1 MQQIIFF
8 FIRNKNFLLF
18 CVLFLLS
25 LSLIVKSH
33 SFHKSKFVNSANF
46 LSGGIYSLKS
56 NVTSYFNLKE
66 KNNLLIEENARIR
79 KVLEGFKESNLI
91 PELDSLLFPSKYNF
105 IPARIINNSYSKTK
119 NRLTLSSGAKN
130 NIKIDM
136 GVITS
141 NGIVGI
147 IDNVSKNYATVQ
159 SILNTKSQI
168 NAKLKSSY
176 HFGTLIWNTNNSNI
190 VQLVDVPRLAPVV
203 LGDTI
208 TTGGKSTIFP
218 KGILIGTIKD
228 FSLGDDENYYN
239 INIQLFNDMTNLEH
253 VYVIENIDIQ
263 EIMSIEK
270 GVENEKY

>member
-56 NVTSYFNLKE
+56 NVTSYFHLKD

-79 KVLEGFKESNLI
+79 KVIEGFKESNLI

-176 HFGTLIWNTNNSNI
+176 HFGTLIWNTINSNI

-239 INIQLFNDMTNLEH
+239 INIQLFNDMTNLEY

-270 GVENEKY
+270 GVENEEY

>member
-56 NVTSYFNLKE
+56 NVTSYFHLKD

-79 KVLEGFKESNLI
+79 KVIEGFKESNLI

-176 HFGTLIWNTNNSNI
+176 HFGTLIWNTINSNI
-190 VQLVDVPRLAPVV
+190 VQLIDVPRLAPVV

>member
-18 CVLFLLS
+18 SVLFILS

-56 NVTSYFNLKE
+56 NVTSYFHLKD

-79 KVLEGFKESNLI
+79 KVIEGFKESNLI

-168 NAKLKSSY
+168 NAKLKSSN
-176 HFGTLIWNTNNSNI
+176 HFGTLIWNTINSNI
-190 VQLVDVPRLAPVV
+190 VQLIDVPRLAPVV

-218 KGILIGTIKD
+218 KGILIGTIKY
-228 FSLGDDENYYN
+228 FSLSDDENYYN
-239 INIQLFNDMTNLEH
+239 INIQLFNDMTNLEY

-270 GVENEKY
+270 GVENEEY

>member
-105 IPARIINNSYSKTK
+105 IPARIINKSYSKTK

-228 FSLGDDENYYN
+228 FSLVGDENYYN

-263 EIMSIEK
+263 EIMSIAN
-270 GVENEKY
+270 GVENEEY